1 MLQSVLDVGRYQG
14 HYFLKLALLK
24 LAALQHPVPRMQF
37 FVPCLIA
44 VHYRGLLHMVVGL
57 LRNGGQCGADD
68 SLALAYHIA
77 QRQHHTKKHQHG
89 GDLGGGTIGLAAEDR
104 LDVGEDA
111 KHCARSD

>member
-1 MLQSVLDVGRYQG
+1 VLDVGRYQG

-24 LAALQHPVPRMQF
+24 LAALQHPVPRMQL

-68 SLALAYHIA
+68 SLALAYQPQA
-77 QRQHHTKKHQHG
+77 QGGSKYIVQQALHHAFAQT
-89 GDLGGGTIGLAAEDR
+89 
-104 LDVGEDA
+104 VG
-111 KHCARSD
+111 K